1 MPSFAINYWLPLLTG
16 TILDLFNTIYISGI
30 KCIELYVISKN
41 TPLSFSCLV
50 YSDTIMCTAV
60 GVWLLLSL
68 MSWHSYTCDMRQL
81 PSKIL
86 SSAAEGCCHL
96 SLNVIGSMWIG
107 NMSLWSRSRF
117 CLVCLCTC
125 ATSVYVS
132 LTQGR
137 KEFWCFSPSDSDS
150 CLISGH
156 GTISI
161 YSDVLLTVSKLK
173 ISFLYG

>member
-1 MPSFAINYWLPLLTG
+1 MKYYTITCYNLLLFTMPSFAINYWLPLLTG

-30 KCIELYVISKN
+30 KCIEQYVISKN

-107 NMSLWSRSRF
+107 NIFVLRNQILSGLSLYLCHF
-117 CLVCLCTC
+117 CLCITYPRQERVL
-125 ATSVYVS
+125 VF
-132 LTQGR
+132 LT
-137 KEFWCFSPSDSDS
+137 
-150 CLISGH
+150 
-156 GTISI
+156 
-161 YSDVLLTVSKLK
+161 
-173 ISFLYG
+173 